1 MVLAWSEVLKGAQ
14 MESIQK
20 IITWVYDER
29 YKDVFVLVLVYVQSM
44 TQHDT
49 HLV

>member
-1 MVLAWSEVLKGAQ
+1 MILAWSEVLKGAQ

-29 YKDVFVLVLVYVQSM
+29 YKDVFVLVYVQSM